1 MERLIYMVM
10 NIFLGCMEGV
20 ITRHQEIQLN
30 ILQQPMGFKPM
41 ACRDILLYQA
51 QSKSAVS
58 VTYVTLVLLP
68 PL

>member
-10 NIFLGCMEGV
+10 NIFLGCTEGV

-30 ILQQPMGFKPM
+30 IQQQPMGFKPM
-41 ACRDILLYQA
+41 ACKDILPHRA
-51 QSKSAVS
+51 QSKQAVS
-58 VTYVTLVLLP
+58 VTYVIRVLLP